1 MEKLINKLNSGDPSE
16 VKDGETILLR
26 ATVDGTGEN
35 LFLTFGSIVV
45 KKRGVA
51 GNFNRTR
58 KRDYIPGLRRANIP
72 VTYGELV
79 ENMNIDIYD
88 IESQIDDKG
97 REYYELNIL
106 HPHGYDQDDNTI
118 KKMCVE
124 VLETTA
130 PSKEEAENWKHKAKK
145 LNGEY
150 FKHKGKL
157 IFSNTEI
164 VWDKPNHEFLK
175 HDLPEYLIINEP
187 ITLKE
192 PDLMEDTELN
202 GSFLD

>member
-1 MEKLINKLNSGDPSE
+1 MEKVINKLNSGDPNE

-26 ATVDGTGEN
+26 ATVDSTGE

-45 KKRGVA
+45 KRTGVA

-58 KRDYIPGLRRANIP
+58 KRDYVPGLRRANIP
-72 VTYGELV
+72 VTYEELLDH
-79 ENMNIDIYD
+79 MNIDIYAVD
-88 IESQIDDKG
+88 SQIDNKG

-106 HPHGYDQDDNTI
+106 NPIGYDLDDNTI
-118 KKMCVE
+118 KKLCLEVVE
-124 VLETTA
+124 TVA
-130 PSKEEAENWKHKAKK
+130 PTEVQAKEWKDKAKR

-164 VWDKPNHEFLK
+164 VWDKPNHVFLK
-175 HDLPEYLIINEP
+175 HDPPEYLIIDKP
-187 ITLKE
+187 VILKE
-192 PDLMEDTELN
+192 PDLMEDTKMN

>member
-1 MEKLINKLNSGDPSE
+1 MEKVINKINSGNPND

-26 ATVDGTGEN
+26 ATVDRTGED

-45 KKRGVA
+45 KKIGVA

-58 KRDYIPGLRRANIP
+58 KRDYVPGLRRANIP
-72 VTYGELV
+72 VTYDELV
-79 ENMNIDIYD
+79 ENMNIDIYNID
-88 IESQIDDKG
+88 SQIDDKG

-106 HPHGYDQDDNTI
+106 HPLGYDQDDNTI

-124 VLETTA
+124 VIETTA
-130 PSKEEAENWKHKAKK
+130 PTEEQATLWKDKAKK

-157 IFSNTEI
+157 IFSNTDI
-164 VWDKPNHEFLK
+164 VWGKPNHEFLK
-175 HDLPEYLIINEP
+175 HDLPEHIIITEP
-187 ITLKE
+187 VTLEE